1 MATTIDISKL
11 SVEERLQLMDEIWD
25 SLSGTPEVFP
35 LTAAQEAELDRR
47 LDEIDQGDD
56 SGIPLEDVIQRI
68 RDRKQ

>member
-11 SVEERLQLMDEIWD
+11 TVEERLQLMDEIWD
-25 SLSGTPEVFP
+25 SLSNKPEAFP

-56 SGIPLEDVIQRI
+56 SGIPLEDFVQKI
-68 RDRKQ
+68 RNKKR